1 MLAPL
6 IDYKIKKEVIV
17 MTKKIIW
24 FSRHPAIPKQVGEL
38 KRLFGEDIEVI
49 QDPKPFANAD
59 DVIKRYKKMGGD
71 EMVIVAPLSVI
82 DAICKKG
89 IKPLWA
95 EMEQVPADQADVNA
109 NGRGYKFIKFRRVKR
124 LVLEFEDVID

>member
-1 MLAPL
+1 
-6 IDYKIKKEVIV
+6 

-24 FSRHPAIPKQVGEL
+24 FSRHPAIPKQVDEL
-38 KRLFGEDIEVI
+38 KRIFGEIEVI

-59 DVIKRYKKMGGD
+59 DVCQRFKKMGGD

-82 DAICKKG
+82 DAICKRG

-95 EMEQVPADQADVNA
+95 EMEQVPADQADKADVIA
-109 NGRGYKFIKFRRVKR
+109 NGRSYKFVKFRRVKR
-124 LVLEFEDVID
+124 LALEFEDVI

>member
-1 MLAPL
+1 
-6 IDYKIKKEVIV
+6 

-24 FSRHPAIPKQVGEL
+24 FSRHPAIPKQVDEL
-38 KRLFGEDIEVI
+38 KRIFGEIEVI

-59 DVIKRYKKMGGD
+59 DVCQRFKKMGGD

-82 DAICKKG
+82 DAICKRG

-95 EMEQVPADQADVNA
+95 EMEQVPPEDADITA
-109 NGRGYKFIKFRRVKR
+109 NGRGYRFIKFRRVKR
-124 LVLEFEDVID
+124 LVLEFEDVI

>member
-1 MLAPL
+1 ML
-6 IDYKIKKEVIV
+6 
-17 MTKKIIW
+17 KKIIW
-24 FSRHPAIPKQVGEL
+24 FSRHPAIPRQIDEL

-59 DVIKRYKKMGGD
+59 DVIQRYKKMSGN

-82 DAICKKG
+82 DAICKSG

-95 EMEQVPADQADVNA
+95 EMEQVPVSQADVTA
-109 NGRGYKFIKFRRVKR
+109 NGRGYKFVKFRRVKR
-124 LVLEFEDVID
+124 LVLEFEEIESDLKGC

>member
-1 MLAPL
+1 
-6 IDYKIKKEVIV
+6 

-38 KRLFGEDIEVI
+38 KRLFGEIEVI

-82 DAICKKG
+82 GAICKKG